1 MMEKKTERV
10 HDLDSTLI
18 FEKEESEVSQA
29 QKKARR
35 KGMVGLESF
44 FIVGKCQIK

>member
-1 MMEKKTERV
+1 MMEKKTEKV

-18 FEKEESEVSQA
+18 FEEEESEVSQA
-29 QKKARR
+29 EKKAKKKRY
-35 KGMVGLESF
+35 GGLKSF